1 MTYYCAASAPTSRS
15 VAATFQATAVV
26 IADGG
31 FQSDPE
37 LLSKYVASDPG
48 KLFQRNARSG
58 SGDGLRMAVGAGA
71 ALAGMERFYGHLL
84 SIDAPKRERLWPYS
98 YLDALVVAGILVG
111 PDGRRFTD
119 EGMGGVYATNAV
131 AQLPDPLSAI
141 VIFDREI

>member
-1 MTYYCAASAPTSRS
+1 MQLRGIDAASSGRITAHSLVQVVGSPVSTKSNVPLSRTSS
-15 VAATFQATAVV
+15 AAAT
-26 IADGG
+26 IAPIAARY
-31 FQSDPE
+31 SD
-37 LLSKYVASDPG
+37 V
-48 KLFQRNARSG
+48 
-58 SGDGLRMAVGAGA
+58 A
-71 ALAGMERFYGHLL
+71 ALAGMERFYCHLL
-84 SIDAPKRERLWPYS
+84 SIDAPKRERLWPYP